1 MIGYLT
7 AIDELNVLWQV
18 SLQTAGRNPERVCG
32 DLEGLLIL
40 AYREGF
46 RDANGQ
52 LEGQEK
58 PSDALMEAAVYAE
71 IDRKNF
77 EDRAREHLASGDA
90 GRLQTLAESE
100 WHRVYHAG
108 MQDAATAYQQ
118 RTGRG
123 VLKTWQTMLDDRV
136 RDTHDYLESI
146 SVPFDAEFYTFDG
159 DHAPAPGGFTRPEN
173 NVNCRCSLRLTGEG
187 TPKNAGS

>member
-1 MIGYLT
+1 MTGYLT

-32 DLEGLLIL
+32 DLERLLIL

-52 LEGQEK
+52 LAGQET
-58 PSDALMEAAVYAE
+58 PPDPCMEAAFYAGCA
-71 IDRKNF
+71 RKNF

-90 GRLQTLAESE
+90 GRLQSLAESE

-108 MQDAATAYQQ
+108 MLDAARAFQR

-123 VLKTWQTMLDDRV
+123 VLKTWLTMLDDRV
-136 RDTHDYLESI
+136 RDTHDYLEGI
-146 SVPFDAEFYTFDG
+146 SVPLEAEFYTFDG
-159 DHAPAPGGFTRPEN
+159 DPTPAPGGFTLPGN
-173 NVNCRCSLRLTGEG
+173 NVNCRCSLRLPGEG
-187 TPKNAGS
+187 TP

>member
-1 MIGYLT
+1 MTGYLT

-32 DLEGLLIL
+32 DLERLLIL

-52 LEGQEK
+52 LAGQET
-58 PSDALMEAAVYAE
+58 PSDTLMEAAVFAG

-77 EDRAREHLASGDA
+77 KDRAREHLASGDA
-90 GRLQTLAESE
+90 GRLQALAESE

-108 MQDAATAYQQ
+108 MLDAARAFQR

-123 VLKTWQTMLDDRV
+123 VLKTWLTMLDDRV
-136 RDTHDYLESI
+136 RDTHDYLEGI
-146 SVPFDAEFYTFDG
+146 SVPLDTEFYTFDG
-159 DHAPAPGGFTRPEN
+159 DHAPAPGGFTLPGN

-187 TPKNAGS
+187 TP